1 MSSRKKILFGFVTL
15 TLLTGMLE
23 GAARVLRQTRDHKS
37 TAHAQSDRP
46 VMRDDVLHH
55 TWKPSH
61 ESIDSARE
69 TPYRL
74 VTNRQSWVEEYDVA
88 VAKPPNTYRI
98 FYVGDSNTQGVVDP
112 EYKMVEIVERKL
124 NAAVRR
130 AHPEVDRGGV
140 PLAARPPVRMDRAT
154 KTLAG
159 KLPVAPLRFEVINA
173 GTSSYSF
180 LLYYIQIKDRILP
193 YSPDLV
199 VLNIDMTD
207 VVNDYV
213 YRKTAVRRANGE
225 IQAVLPSSFID
236 TARYRMTP
244 QGLVELSSVAPVSHW
259 LINHSAFCYYLDRTM
274 AHFKGGTRADT
285 KVSGVLD
292 DRANWLAHEWS
303 AQTTASVNESMDVLR
318 QTLRLLKSLGVK
330 VTVTGVPH
338 LPQYT
343 GEWSAKP
350 HDILAQTV
358 AEEQVPYLNSY
369 VAIQQAVA
377 HDVEI
382 SELYWPSDPTHL
394 NIAGNEVWARAQ
406 FEFLAD
412 AAYQLLPRRPG
423 IELAR

>member
-1 MSSRKKILFGFVTL
+1 VSIPKKILFGFVTL
-15 TLLTGMLE
+15 TLLAGALE
-23 GAARVLRQTRDHKS
+23 GAARVLRYAREGRR
-37 TAHAQSDRP
+37 TARVQNARP
-46 VMRDDVLHH
+46 TMRDDVLHH
-55 TWKPSH
+55 AWKPSH
-61 ESIDSARE
+61 KSLDSARE
-69 TPYRL
+69 TPFRL
-74 VTNRQSWVEEYDVA
+74 VTNRQSWLEEYDVA
-88 VAKPPNTYRI
+88 MAKPPNTYRI
-98 FYVGDSNTQGVVDP
+98 FYVGDSNTASVVDP
-112 EYKMVEIVERKL
+112 EYKMVEIVERQL

-130 AHPEVDRGGV
+130 GG
-140 PLAARPPVRMDRAT
+140 ADH
-154 KTLAG
+154 
-159 KLPVAPLRFEVINA
+159 LRFEVINA

-180 LLYYIQIKDRILP
+180 LLYYLQIKDRILP

-213 YRKTAVRRANGE
+213 YRKTVLRSANGE

-285 KVSGVLD
+285 KVSGLLD

-318 QTLRLLKSLGVK
+318 RTLRLLKSHGVK
-330 VTVTGVPH
+330 VMVTGVPH
-338 LPQYT
+338 GPQYT

-369 VAIQQAVA
+369 TAIQQTVA
-377 HDVEI
+377 DDVEI
-382 SELYWPSDPTHL
+382 SELYWPSDPTHF
-394 NIAGNEVWARAQ
+394 NIIGNEVWARVQ
-406 FEFLAD
+406 FEFLAH
-412 AAYQLLPRRPG
+412 AGNQLLPRRKRASM
-423 IELAR
+423 ELAR